1 MAKNMA
7 LVSDGV
13 VVNVLWCSDKA
24 AQTDTL
30 IDPDGR
36 PVCIGD
42 TYSDGKFYRDGAE
55 VLTPLEAALAEIAAL
70 REEKADMQAA
80 LEILEVKP
88 DEEVE

>member
-7 LVSDGV
+7 LVCDGV
-13 VVNVLWCSDKA
+13 VINVLWCSDKA

-30 IDPDGR
+30 IDPAGR
-36 PVCIGD
+36 PVGIGD

-55 VLTPLEAALAEIAAL
+55 VLTPLEAAMAEIAAL

-80 LEILEVKP
+80 LEILEVTP

>member
-13 VVNVLWCSDKA
+13 VINVLWCSDKA
-24 AQTDTL
+24 AQTNTL
-30 IDPDGR
+30 IDPAGR
-36 PVCIGD
+36 PVGIGD

-55 VLTPLEAALAEIAAL
+55 VLTPLEAALAQIAAL

-80 LEILEVKP
+80 LNILEVKP

>member
-24 AQTDTL
+24 AQTDTI
-30 IDPDGR
+30 IDPAGR
-36 PVCIGD
+36 PVGIGD
-42 TYSDGKFYRDGAE
+42 TYSGGKFYRSGVE
-55 VLTPLEAALAEIAAL
+55 VLTPLEEAQAKIAAL

>member
-13 VVNVLWCSDKA
+13 VINVLWCSDKA
-24 AQTDTL
+24 AQTDTI
-30 IDPDGR
+30 IDPAGR
-36 PVCIGD
+36 PVGIGD
-42 TYSDGKFYRDGAE
+42 TYSGGKFYRSGVE
-55 VLTPLEAALAEIAAL
+55 VLTPLEEAQAEIAAL

-80 LEILEVKP
+80 LEMLEVKP